1 MYKRQV
7 SVLTIGHNGNLGKI
21 KIPLAQV
28 EKASKLEI
36 RLQIEGTGH
45 CNRWNIWVY
54 PNDVKPEWKNVKY
67 TRDYAE
73 ALALLQKGNKVLL
86 HNRLALK
93 KRVYE
98 ASDWESFRNAVNA
111 HKAYGE
117 YLVIKK

>member
-1 MYKRQV
+1 MVSKMLVPVWSNWMKRFSLPAGYKLV
-7 SVLTIGHNGNLGKI
+7 SAVKDETMQGVG
-21 KIPLAQV
+21 ADF
-28 EKASKLEI
+28 
-36 RLQIEGTGH
+36 EGSL
-45 CNRWNIWVY
+45 V
-54 PNDVKPEWKNVKY
+54 
-67 TRDYAE
+67 
-73 ALALLQKGNKVLL
+73 QKGNKVLL

>member
-1 MYKRQV
+1 MLYFDF
-7 SVLTIGHNGNLGKI
+7 
-21 KIPLAQV
+21 
-28 EKASKLEI
+28 
-36 RLQIEGTGH
+36 EGSL
-45 CNRWNIWVY
+45 V
-54 PNDVKPEWKNVKY
+54 
-67 TRDYAE
+67 
-73 ALALLQKGNKVLL
+73 QKGNKVLL